1 MNQHSDEVQF
11 LATLLP
17 LNERGLSCHAWIT
30 CSFAATCI
38 DIPRCIPLRL
48 MNYKDALT
56 HPINDKLTKAKLLEI
71 SHALQDHCLVDELTV
86 IPLSKYYIDIRTRW
100 QTHLNETRLLIKD
113 VINLGR
119 STRQTLANAMDR
131 L

>member
-1 MNQHSDEVQF
+1 
-11 LATLLP
+11 
-17 LNERGLSCHAWIT
+17 
-30 CSFAATCI
+30 
-38 DIPRCIPLRL
+38 

-56 HPINDKLTKAKLLEI
+56 HPINDRLTKAKLIEI
-71 SHALQDHCLVDELTV
+71 SNALQDHCLVDELTV
-86 IPLSKYYIDIRTRW
+86 IPMRKYYLDVRNRW
-100 QTHLNETRLLIKD
+100 HIHVNESRALIKD

>member
-1 MNQHSDEVQF
+1 
-11 LATLLP
+11 
-17 LNERGLSCHAWIT
+17 
-30 CSFAATCI
+30 
-38 DIPRCIPLRL
+38 